1 MSKSSFHVIGYPKV
15 KVRCQF
21 ENFPGVSWI
30 TMEFDPHSRGNRVNG
45 VMSWLFL
52 IGAIVFEV
60 AGTLSLRMVSTGKRL
75 WWIAVAAGYIT
86 AFTMLIFTLDNG
98 MALGVAYGIW
108 AASGVA
114 LTAILSKLIF
124 KEQLTLV
131 MSIGILVVIGGVLMI
146 ELGSGAIH

>member
-1 MSKSSFHVIGYPKV
+1 M
-15 KVRCQF
+15 
-21 ENFPGVSWI
+21 I
-30 TMEFDPHSRGNRVNG
+30 T
-45 VMSWLFL
+45 WLFL
-52 IGAIVFEV
+52 GAAILSEV
-60 AGTLSLRMVSTGKRL
+60 AGTLSLRMSDGFTRKK
-75 WWIAVAAGYIT
+75 WIIAIVLAYVI
-86 AFTMLIFTLDNG
+86 AFGFIMLVLNQG
-98 MALGVAYGIW
+98 MAIGVAYGIW